1 MSNPEQ
7 ILSVHDLSIT
17 FRNRNESVKAVDTIS
32 FDLYKGETL
41 GIVGESGSGKSVTAL
56 SILQL
61 LPSTASYP
69 TGKIIFNSDQKAVDI
84 LQAEEKELLKIRGN
98 QIAMIFQNPM
108 NSLNPSHRCG
118 HQVLE
123 AILLHQQVSKAEGKA
138 QVLSLFNQVELPDPE
153 RIYAAYPHQLS
164 GGQIQRIMIAMAVS
178 CNPSIL
184 IADEPTT
191 ALDVTV
197 QKSIIK
203 LLESIKK
210 THQTS
215 TIFISHD
222 LGVIKEIADRV
233 VVMYQ
238 GVIVE
243 QGSVNTIFNNPQHP
257 YTQGLIACRPPLNK
271 RLVKLPTIEDY
282 VNQETSNFKEEH
294 LSPLQFKER
303 LENLA
308 SANELLVVQNLSK
321 FYPKNKNFFG
331 RATEWTR
338 AVDDVSFTMRQG
350 ETLGLV
356 GESGSGKST
365 LGRTILRL
373 LDADSGSVY
382 FKGQSVLDL
391 NKKDLKT
398 LRRDFQI
405 IFQNPYASLNP
416 RMKIGAAIMEPMQ
429 VHNLHSNNQQRKE
442 KTIQLMESVG
452 LTADQYERYPHQFSG
467 GQRQRICIARTLSV
481 EPSFIICDECV
492 SALDVSV
499 QAQILNLLV
508 DLRDQFNLSY
518 IFISH
523 DLSVVKHI
531 SDHVL
536 VMKDGKI
543 VERNDAE
550 SLYSN
555 PKEVYTQ
562 RLLDAIPRG

>member
-1 MSNPEQ
+1 MSKHAQ
-7 ILSVHDLSIT
+7 ILSVQDLSIE
-17 FRNRNESVKAVDTIS
+17 FNQRDRIVNAVKTIS
-32 FDLYKGETL
+32 FELFKGETL

-61 LPSTASYP
+61 LPNTASYP
-69 TGKIIFNSDQKAVDI
+69 TGKIIFKGDQQSIDI
-84 LQAEEKELLKIRGN
+84 LQAQEKELLKIRGN

-123 AILLHQQVSKAEGKA
+123 AILLHQRVSKAEGKA
-138 QVLSLFNQVELPDPE
+138 QVLNLFGQVELPDPE

-178 CNPSIL
+178 CNPEIL

-203 LLESIKK
+203 LLENIKK

-233 VVMYQ
+233 VVMYR
-238 GVIVE
+238 GEIVE
-243 QGSVNTIFNNPQHP
+243 QGPVDQIFNNPQHP
-257 YTQGLIACRPPLNK
+257 YTKGLIACRPPLNK
-271 RLVKLPTIEDY
+271 RIAKLPTIEDY
-282 VNQETSNFKEEH
+282 VNQDKSGFSEE
-294 LSPLQFKER
+294 LISPARFKER
-303 LENLA
+303 LEVLA
-308 SANELLVVQNLSK
+308 SANELLQVKNLSK
-321 FYPKNKNFFG
+321 FYSAEKNFLG
-331 RATEWTR
+331 RTTRWTK
-338 AVDDVSFTMRQG
+338 AVNDVSFTMRQG

-373 LDADSGSVY
+373 LDADSGTVH
-382 FKGQSVLDL
+382 FKGKSVLDL
-391 NKKDLKT
+391 NKRDLKT

-416 RMKIGAAIMEPMQ
+416 RMRIGQAIMEPMQ
-429 VHNLHSNNQQRKE
+429 VHNLHDNKKQRKD

-452 LTADQYERYPHQFSG
+452 LTADQYDRYPHQFSG

-508 DLRDQFNLSY
+508 ELRDDFNLSY

-550 SLYSN
+550 NLYNN
-555 PKEVYTQ
+555 PRESYTQ
-562 RLLDAIPRG
+562 RLLDAIPK

>member
-1 MSNPEQ
+1 MSKHEQ
-7 ILSVHDLSIT
+7 ILSVQDLSIE
-17 FRNRNESVKAVDTIS
+17 FNQRDRIVNAVKTIS
-32 FDLYKGETL
+32 FELFKGETL

-61 LPSTASYP
+61 LPNTASYP
-69 TGKIIFNSDQKAVDI
+69 TGKIIFKGDQQSIDI
-84 LQAEEKELLKIRGN
+84 LQAQEKELLKIRGN

-123 AILLHQQVSKAEGKA
+123 AILLHQRVSKAEGKA
-138 QVLSLFNQVELPDPE
+138 QVLNLFGQVELPDPE

-178 CNPSIL
+178 CNPEIL

-203 LLESIKK
+203 LLENIKK

-233 VVMYQ
+233 VVMYR
-238 GVIVE
+238 GEIVE
-243 QGSVNTIFNNPQHP
+243 QGPVDQIFNNPQHP
-257 YTQGLIACRPPLNK
+257 YTKGLIACRPPLNK
-271 RLVKLPTIEDY
+271 RIAKLPTIEDY
-282 VNQETSNFKEEH
+282 VNQDKSGFSEE
-294 LSPLQFKER
+294 LISPARFKER
-303 LENLA
+303 LEVLA
-308 SANELLVVQNLSK
+308 SANELLQVKNLSK
-321 FYPKNKNFFG
+321 FYSAEKNFLG
-331 RATEWTR
+331 RTTRWTK
-338 AVDDVSFTMRQG
+338 AVNDVSFTMRQG

-373 LDADSGSVY
+373 LDADSGTVH
-382 FKGQSVLDL
+382 FKGKSVLDL
-391 NKKDLKT
+391 NKRDLKT

-416 RMKIGAAIMEPMQ
+416 RMRIGQAIMEPMQ
-429 VHNLHSNNQQRKE
+429 VHNLHDNKKQRKD

-452 LTADQYERYPHQFSG
+452 LTADQYDRYPHQFSG

-508 DLRDQFNLSY
+508 ELRDDFNLSY

-550 SLYSN
+550 NLYNN
-555 PKEVYTQ
+555 PRESYTQ
-562 RLLDAIPRG
+562 RLLDAIPK

>member
-1 MSNPEQ
+1 MSKHEQ
-7 ILSVHDLSIT
+7 ILSVQDLSIE
-17 FRNRNESVKAVDTIS
+17 FNQRDRIVNAVKTIS
-32 FDLYKGETL
+32 FELFKGETL

-61 LPSTASYP
+61 LPNTASYP
-69 TGKIIFNSDQKAVDI
+69 TGKIIFKGDQQSIDI
-84 LQAEEKELLKIRGN
+84 LQAQEKELLKIRGN

-123 AILLHQQVSKAEGKA
+123 AILLHQRVSKAEGKA
-138 QVLSLFNQVELPDPE
+138 QVLNLFGQVELPDPE

-178 CNPSIL
+178 CNPEIL

-203 LLESIKK
+203 LLENIKK

-233 VVMYQ
+233 VVMYK
-238 GVIVE
+238 GEIVE
-243 QGSVNTIFNNPQHP
+243 QGPVDQIFNNPQHP
-257 YTQGLIACRPPLNK
+257 YTKGLIACRPPLNK
-271 RLVKLPTIEDY
+271 RIAKLPTIEDY
-282 VNQETSNFKEEH
+282 VNQDKSGFSEE
-294 LSPLQFKER
+294 LISPARFKER
-303 LENLA
+303 LEVLA
-308 SANELLVVQNLSK
+308 SANQLLQVKNLSK
-321 FYPKNKNFFG
+321 FYSAEKNFLG
-331 RATEWTR
+331 RTTRWTK
-338 AVDDVSFTMRQG
+338 AVNDVSFTMRQG

-373 LDADSGSVY
+373 LDADSGTVH
-382 FKGQSVLDL
+382 FKGKSVLDL
-391 NKKDLKT
+391 NKRDLKT

-416 RMKIGAAIMEPMQ
+416 RMRIGQAIMEPMQ
-429 VHNLHSNNQQRKE
+429 VHNLHDNKKQRKD

-452 LTADQYERYPHQFSG
+452 LTADQYDRYPHQFSG

-508 DLRDQFNLSY
+508 ELRDDFNLSY

-550 SLYSN
+550 NLYNN
-555 PKEVYTQ
+555 PRESYTQ
-562 RLLDAIPRG
+562 RLLDAIPK